1 MAQFDELLL
10 GVWREAGR
18 QTDIT
23 TLTANV
29 TQLLAYWMPIQQI
42 LVRRIEFE
50 RSCLETVGIGTEKSY
65 VGPLASGATVARRNC
80 GAFWP
85 GVIVEKRH
93 IGVAAVGTYGG
104 WMLPCHLRSTRS
116 YWLGHWSASMGYVER
131 SC

>member
-50 RSCLETVGIGTEKSY
+50 RSCL
-65 VGPLASGATVARRNC
+65 
-80 GAFWP
+80 
-85 GVIVEKRH
+85 
-93 IGVAAVGTYGG
+93 
-104 WMLPCHLRSTRS
+104 
-116 YWLGHWSASMGYVER
+116 
-131 SC
+131 